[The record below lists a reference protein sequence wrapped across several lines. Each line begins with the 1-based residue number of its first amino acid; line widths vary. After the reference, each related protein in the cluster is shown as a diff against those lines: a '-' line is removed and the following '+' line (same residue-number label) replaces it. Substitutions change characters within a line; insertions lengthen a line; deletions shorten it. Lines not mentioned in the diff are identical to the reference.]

1 MQNDIHA
8 ESGEAPTKV
17 LLVDDHALVAEA
29 ISVALART
37 VSIAFDIASTTQDAL
52 NLISQNGSYDVILVD
67 YDLPG
72 ERGLDG
78 LEKLIAAN
86 KKNVAL
92 FSGVAGPGVVERAL
106 AMGASGFVPKTLPLK
121 TLKHAINFIADGEI
135 FVPASL
141 AASPFSSPA
150 GELGLKPR
158 EAQVL
163 NFLGEGM
170 PNKEIG
176 LRMGMPESI
185 IKLDVKAICRKLGVK
200 NRTQAVI
207 EARRLRLV

>member
-1 MQNDIHA
+1 MQNETHA
-8 ESGEAPTKV
+8 ESARTPTKV
-17 LLVDDHALVAEA
+17 LLVDDHALVAET
-29 ISVALART
+29 ISVALERADAIT
-37 VSIAFDIASTTQDAL
+37 FDIAANTEDAL
-52 NLISQNGSYDVILVD
+52 NRISENGAYDVVLVD

-92 FSGVAGPGVVERAL
+92 FSGVAGHGVVERAL

-121 TLKHAINFIADGEI
+121 TLKHAISFIADGEV

-141 AASPFSSPA
+141 AASPFATPA
-150 GELGLKPR
+150 SELGLKPR
-158 EAQVL
+158 EALVL
-163 NFLGEGM
+163 NYLGEGM

-176 LRMGMPESI
+176 LKMGQPESI